1 MLTMHEEGWWVSEV
15 ELVDF
20 NLPPCCQ
27 VLKTAFRKVLSI
39 PNVHHLHRL
48 ISRDRCHYVGKN

>member
-20 NLPPCCQ
+20 NMPPCCQ
-27 VLKTAFRKVLSI
+27 VPLWYLSTKVKLYSEK
-39 PNVHHLHRL
+39 
-48 ISRDRCHYVGKN
+48 S